1 MSWDNSPH
9 SVQLSGELELLDEGG
24 GDHGGGGPGDAG
36 LAVEDDG
43 AGGGGVLEHGHN
55 LVIVG
60 LHRGLFLVGGDPEGL
75 ELGHLLLDG
84 GVDLVESGDA
94 GQLLSDL
101 LVICSVLGMLTEL
114 ILEEL
119 EVISPLLD
127 LLGKGVL
134 KGGDVLRVVHLKMK
148 VDVVRVSGG
157 ERLAINVNNGLLPE
171 VNPEDVFLISVLLE
185 DGLKALLETIDRG
198 LACAEDGEARKPS
211 EVGSPIGLGGALGQ
225 SVNALEGICHSHQGV
240 NCGGHLV

>member
-1 MSWDNSPH
+1 MAIEVKQLQDYLSLGDLGIGVGGQKLLDNLELAHLHGVPVLLDLEVDAGKAELLLLEGVKDVVRDNSPH
-9 SVQLSGELELLDEGG
+9 SVQLPGELELLDEGG
-24 GDHGGGGPGDAG
+24 GDHGGGGPGDAS

-60 LHRGLFLVGGDPEGL
+60 LDGGLLLVGGDPEGL
-75 ELGHLLLDG
+75 EFGDLLLDG

-148 VDVVRVSGG
+148 VD
-157 ERLAINVNNGLLPE
+157 A
-171 VNPEDVFLISVLLE
+171 
-185 DGLKALLETIDRG
+185 K
-198 LACAEDGEARKPS
+198 K
-211 EVGSPIGLGGALGQ
+211 
-225 SVNALEGICHSHQGV
+225 
-240 NCGGHLV
+240 

>member
-1 MSWDNSPH
+1 MAVVVLDLEVDTGKAELLLLEGVKDVIGNNSPH
-9 SVQLSGELELLDEGG
+9 SVQLPGQLELLDKGG
-24 GDHGGGGPGDAG
+24 GHHGGGGPGDAG

-43 AGGGGVLEHGHN
+43 AGGGGVLQHGHD
-55 LVIVG
+55 LVKVG
-60 LHRGLFLVGGDPEGL
+60 LDGGLLLVGGDPEGL

-84 GVDLVESGDA
+84 GVDLVESGDTS
-94 GQLLSDL
+94 QLLGDL
-101 LVICSVLGMLTEL
+101 LVVSSLLGMLTEL

-134 KGGDVLRVVHLKMK
+134 EGGDVLRIVHLKMK
-148 VDVVRVSGG
+148 VDVVGVSGG

-185 DGLKALLETIDRG
+185 DGLKALL
-198 LACAEDGEARKPS
+198 
-211 EVGSPIGLGGALGQ
+211 
-225 SVNALEGICHSHQGV
+225 
-240 NCGGHLV
+240 